1 MYLSRLQKVFV
12 TLASIANFICA
23 YLLFF
28 VWKQQY
34 SYFAVIIVASFS
46 IGVVLGDFKEAIP
59 NTFIAWIIG
68 SIISIGILMAPAI
81 IHGAER
87 EVLDVLITF
96 YGMSLGQTSLIVF
109 PLILGVTTAGCYLSH
124 VR

>member
-1 MYLSRLQKVFV
+1 MYLSHLQKVFV
-12 TLASIANFICA
+12 TLASTANFICA

-34 SYFAVIIVASFS
+34 GYFAVIIVASFS
-46 IGVVLGDFKEAIP
+46 IGVVLGDLKETIP

-68 SIISIGILMAPAI
+68 SIISVGILMAPAI
-81 IHGAER
+81 IYEAER
-87 EVLDVLITF
+87 EVLDVLIIF
-96 YGMSLGQTSLIVF
+96 YGVSLGRMSLIVF